1 MDSDKELEELD
12 FIIMTLV
19 RNGVQKVFTI
29 TKRLPIKIH
38 GSKINDSIN
47 KLERLG
53 HLEMDKS
60 EGWISRKIN
69 PKLILKDSGIKLVED
84 KIEKMKDN
92 WNLLVKHYEAKEKE
106 PLRNKMNGMK
116 EMFPMMFIMGIINSA
131 MMVQMLQ
138 MNHID
143 MIGYF
148 VDQPILIDYLTDP
161 SGESY
166 TSE

>member
-1 MDSDKELEELD
+1 MDSDKELEEID

-47 KLERLG
+47 KLEKLG